1 MTLQKVSDHA
11 IDLVIK
17 ELIDEGRQP
26 MAELISG
33 LKIRALAAEMEIQ
46 RLKKI
51 IGSVEMTLTQITL
64 EPEKS
69 IPPYVE
75 EMTEDMKI
83 GVFARPKTLSKKI
96 ADDIKDG
103 VFPQQRPLEPKKGDK
118 WTDHIHNKIW
128 IHDGEKWIVDPPAIS
143 RFPQHKK
150 GSGGPE

>member
-1 MTLQKVSDHA
+1 MTLQTVSDHA

-17 ELIDEGRQP
+17 ELINQGQQD
-26 MAELISG
+26 MADLVAG
-33 LKIRALAAEMEIQ
+33 LKVRALALEMEIQ
-46 RLKKI
+46 RLKKLLV
-51 IGSVEMTLTQITL
+51 SVEIALTQIVP

-69 IPPYVE
+69 INPAVE
-75 EMTEDMKI
+75 EMTDDMKV
-83 GVFARPKTLSKKI
+83 GVFARPKTLSKRI

-128 IHDGEKWIVDPPAIS
+128 IHDGEKWTVDPPAIS